1 MNKTSFLTACGIAL
15 IALLLNFQ
23 LVLAH
28 EGVTVGDYEIVV
40 GWVNEPPVAG
50 QLNGIELRV
59 SNTSSG
65 EEQPV
70 EDISSLTVTVSYG
83 GQSKELTFEP
93 VGEEAPGQFQ
103 AVLLPTIPGQ
113 YTVEFGGQLGDT
125 PVDAH
130 AEPEE
135 VAQAETIQF
144 PASYPNP
151 QSAAPASVENLN
163 NGVADWMVWLSLLLG
178 LIGVGLGVTA
188 LRKK

>member
-1 MNKTSFLTACGIAL
+1 MNKKSLTIAAIITL
-15 IALLLNFQ
+15 LALLLNFQ
-23 LVLAH
+23 PVLAH

-59 SNTSSG
+59 TNNSSG

-70 EDISSLTVTVSYG
+70 EEIASLTVTVSYG
-83 GQSKELTFEP
+83 GQSKQLTFEP
-93 VGEEAPGQFQ
+93 VGEESPGRFQ

-130 AEPEE
+130 VEPEE

-151 QSAAPASVENLN
+151 QSAAPASAASVNS
-163 NGVADWMVWLSLLLG
+163 GTADWMVWLSLLLG
-178 LIGVGLGVTA
+178 VTGVVLGITA

>member
-1 MNKTSFLTACGIAL
+1 MNRSSFITACSIAL

-23 LVLAH
+23 LALAH

-50 QLNGIELRV
+50 QLNGIELHV
-59 SNTSSG
+59 SNISSG

-93 VGEEAPGQFQ
+93 AGEDVPGEFH
-103 AVLLPTIPGQ
+103 AVLLPTIPGK
-113 YTVEFGGQLGDT
+113 YTVVFGGQLGDT

-130 AEPEE
+130 VEPEE
-135 VAQAETIQF
+135 VAAADSIQF

-151 QSAAPASVENLN
+151 QSEEPAPIEIAGGGS
-163 NGVADWMVWLSLLLG
+163 GDWLVWLSLLVG

>member
-1 MNKTSFLTACGIAL
+1 MNRSSFITACSIAL
-15 IALLLNFQ
+15 MALLLNFQ
-23 LVLAH
+23 LALAH

-50 QLNGIELRV
+50 QLNGIELHV

-83 GQSKELTFEP
+83 GQSKELTLEP
-93 VGEEAPGQFQ
+93 AGEGAPGEFH

-113 YTVEFGGQLGDT
+113 YTVVFGGQLGDT
-125 PVDAH
+125 AVDAH

-135 VAQAETIQF
+135 VAASDTIQF
-144 PASYPNP
+144 PSSESVA
-151 QSAAPASVENLN
+151 QSSGA
-163 NGVADWMVWLSLLLG
+163 ADWMIWLSMLIG
-178 LIGVGLGVTA
+178 LVGVGLGVTA